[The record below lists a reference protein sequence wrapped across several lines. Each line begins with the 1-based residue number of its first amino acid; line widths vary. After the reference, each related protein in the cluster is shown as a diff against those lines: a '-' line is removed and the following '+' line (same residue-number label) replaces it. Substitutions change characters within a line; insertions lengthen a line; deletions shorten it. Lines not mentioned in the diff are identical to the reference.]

1 MTEQAES
8 NVDIFDNFDHPVID
22 PNVSVE
28 KPPSQIVLR
37 GLTKIYPVPGGEVV
51 ALDKVD
57 LTIEKG
63 DIYGIIGM
71 SGAGKS
77 TLIRCL
83 NRLDSPTEG
92 KILIDGEN
100 ILTMDKTQLRSMR
113 RRMAMI
119 FQQFNL
125 LMQKNVARNV
135 RYPLEI
141 AGIPKKQANE
151 RVKELLA
158 IVGLE
163 EKAAAYPSQLSG
175 GQKQRVAIARA
186 LASNPEMLLCDEAT
200 SALDPMTT
208 QSILALLKE
217 INEKMGITVI
227 IITHEMAV
235 IRQVCNKVAIL
246 DGGSLAEEGTVD
258 DVFMH
263 TKSVAGKRLFGIL
276 PAESDNAPVQ
286 PALRIVFDGEAA
298 ERPIISRL
306 VKECGTDINIL
317 SADMRQFNEKI
328 YGQMFIQKPSDPTDQ
343 QKIVDYLRN
352 VGLTVEEVQG
362 E

>member
-1 MTEQAES
+1 MTDQQQ
-8 NVDIFDNFDHPVID
+8 P
-22 PNVSVE
+22 
-28 KPPSQIVLR
+28 QIQIR
-37 GLTKIYPVPGGEVV
+37 GLCKVYQIPGGEVV
-51 ALDKVD
+51 ALNNIN
-57 LTIEKG
+57 LTIQKG

-83 NRLDSPTEG
+83 NRLDTPNDG
-92 KILIDGEN
+92 QILIDGQN
-100 ILTMDKTQLRSMR
+100 ILAMTKQELRQTR

-125 LMQKNVARNV
+125 LMQKTVARNV

-141 AGIPKKQANE
+141 AGVPKKEAND
-151 RVKELLA
+151 RVTELLK

-163 EKAAAYPSQLSG
+163 DKANAYPAQLSG

-186 LASNPEMLLCDEAT
+186 LAGDPEMLLCDEAT

-217 INEKMGITVI
+217 INETLGITVV

-246 DGGSLAEEGTVD
+246 DGGKLAEQGTVD

-263 TKSVAGKRLFGIL
+263 TKSIAGKRLFGIL
-276 PAESDNAPVQ
+276 PQEEAPPQKES
-286 PALRIVFDGEAA
+286 LRIVFDGESASQ
-298 ERPIISRL
+298 PIISRL
-306 VKECGTDINIL
+306 VKDCGIDVNIL
-317 SADMRQFNEKI
+317 SADIKQLNEKA
-328 YGQMFIQKPSDPTDQ
+328 YGQMLIERPLDPQ
-343 QKIVDYLRN
+343 ALIRVKDYLKEA
-352 VGLTVEEVQG
+352 GLTVEEVHAQ
-362 E
+362 